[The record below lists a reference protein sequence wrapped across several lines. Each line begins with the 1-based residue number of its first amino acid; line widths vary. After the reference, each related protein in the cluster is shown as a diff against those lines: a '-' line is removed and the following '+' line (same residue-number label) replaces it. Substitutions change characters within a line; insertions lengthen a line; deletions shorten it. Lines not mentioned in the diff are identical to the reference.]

1 MRTSPEMTPWTK
13 LGNFI
18 NRAAEMILKTEGT
31 RKDPPSLL
39 QHKSTLQQSG
49 SLPKEWLEG
58 DYLPPK
64 K

>member
-1 MRTSPEMTPWTK
+1 MRTNPEMDPWTK
-13 LGNFI
+13 LGNLI
-18 NRAAEMILKTEGT
+18 GKTAEMIFKAEEQK
-31 RKDPPSLL
+31 KDSPDLL

-58 DYLPPK
+58 DYPPPK